1 MAPKLIFI
9 HLSYLLLL
17 QLLGSVN
24 LFDGISECDGISV
37 GRTDFTEEVKWR
49 SMQGMVTLD
58 ARQVISAIE
67 NDPGL
72 ANEEYDTFEITFTQ
86 VDLEGKLVNLHI
98 F

>member
-1 MAPKLIFI
+1 
-9 HLSYLLLL
+9 
-17 QLLGSVN
+17 
-24 LFDGISECDGISV
+24 
-37 GRTDFTEEVKWR
+37 
-49 SMQGMVTLD
+49 MQGMVTLD